1 MKITKT
7 RLRELVIEELTE
19 GSYGSKAYN
28 RDDMAYSRDDMAYN
42 RDEEGR
48 GNSAD
53 LQKILDDRANNARL
67 TTKSGHRKDAP
78 GIWLVKVV
86 GKADYEEYPNDDE
99 GFAAALFSW
108 FRKNS
113 AGKPVSM
120 YFERDQEQI

>member
-7 RLRELVIEELTE
+7 RLRELIAEELTE

-28 RDDMAYSRDDMAYN
+28 RD
-42 RDEEGR
+42 EEAP
-48 GNSAD
+48 GNSGD
-53 LQKILDDRANNARL
+53 LQKILDDRAKNARI

-78 GIWLVKVV
+78 GIWFVKVV
-86 GKADYEEYPNDDE
+86 GMADYERFPNDDE

-120 YFERDQEQI
+120 YFDQDLNDS

>member
-1 MKITKT
+1 MKITKN
-7 RLRELVIEELTE
+7 RLRELIAEELTE

-28 RDDMAYSRDDMAYN
+28 RD
-42 RDEEGR
+42 EEGQ

-53 LQKILDDRANNARL
+53 LQTILDDRANNARMA
-67 TTKSGHRKDAP
+67 TKSGHRKDAP
-78 GIWLVKVV
+78 GIWFVKVV
-86 GKADYEEYPNDDE
+86 GEADYEEFPNNDE

-113 AGKPVSM
+113 TGKPVSM